1 MSDVLKV
8 SLQTTI
14 YSLCNRGWSQRPLVT
29 RSGYGGT
36 APACAFSTRRMEQVQ
51 IHTRVEPGQFS
62 QVLGARGLHAPV
74 IKCTRDCSP
83 SLVIKDEM
91 FKLHAIFKD
100 GSVGMKFMTD
110 DPSEAEEMREQ
121 WLAFDCVGEVLVS
134 ELPRWVRL

>member
-51 IHTRVEPGQFS
+51 IH
-62 QVLGARGLHAPV
+62 AR
-74 IKCTRDCSP
+74 
-83 SLVIKDEM
+83 
-91 FKLHAIFKD
+91 FKD